1 MHKPSHP
8 SDDQR
13 ARLPGAREMVFMM
26 AMVMALNALAIDSML
41 PALPAIGDALGVTVA
56 NDRQYVI
63 STYLL
68 GIGVGSLFYG
78 PLSDRFGRKGVLVPA
93 LFAYVAFSIGCGLAN
108 SFPLLL
114 ALRFGHGMISA
125 ALGVIVVAVIRDLFS
140 GDAMAKRLSMIF
152 LVFMIV
158 PAIAP
163 TMGAGVTALANW
175 RAIFIVLAV
184 MGVVMLLWLR
194 RLPET
199 LDPAAVRP
207 LDARTMIAGWA
218 TVTRHRRAAGYMFA
232 SAMMQAALYG
242 YLNSSEQIIAEVFG
256 AQSWFPLVFACVAAG
271 IAIAN
276 FSNAAIVERFGAR
289 RVSQSATFAFMA
301 TSIVQIA
308 VALSGAETLWMFT
321 ALMMVN
327 VGLIGF
333 IGSNFGSIAME
344 DFGHMAGIA
353 SSYQSFAKT
362 LVAALIG
369 ALIGQQYDGSTL
381 PLAYAFLISGAVGL
395 ALVFWAERGKL
406 FTRPGTAPKSPY

>member
-1 MHKPSHP
+1 MHKMTESP
-8 SDDQR
+8 QR
-13 ARLPGAREMVFMM
+13 SRLPGTREMTFMM
-26 AMVMALNALAIDSML
+26 AMVMALNALAVDSML
-41 PALPAIGDALGVTVA
+41 PALPAIGEGLGVAVA
-56 NDRQYVI
+56 NNRQFVI
-63 STYLL
+63 SIYLF
-68 GIGVGSLFYG
+68 GIGAGSLFYG

-114 ALRFGHGMISA
+114 ALRFGHGLVSA

-163 TMGAGVTALANW
+163 TMGAAITLFASW
-175 RAIFIVLAV
+175 RAIFIVLAA
-184 MGVVMLLWLR
+184 MGVIMILWLR

-199 LDPAAVRP
+199 LDPADVRP
-207 LDARTMIAGWA
+207 LDIRTMIAGWA
-218 TVTRHRRAAGYMFA
+218 TVTRHRRAAGYMIA
-232 SAMMQAALYG
+232 SGMMQGALYG
-242 YLNSSEQIIAEVFG
+242 YLNSSEQIIADIFH
-256 AQSWFPLVFACVAAG
+256 ARNWFPLVFACVALG
-271 IAIAN
+271 IATAN

-289 RVSQSATFAFMA
+289 RVSQSAVVAFMA
-301 TSIVQIA
+301 SSIAQIA
-308 VALSGAETLWMFT
+308 VALSGTETLWMFT

-333 IGSNFGSIAME
+333 IGSNFGAIAME

-362 LVAALIG
+362 LLAAAIG
-369 ALIGQQYDGSTL
+369 ALIGQQYDGTTL
-381 PLAYAFLISGAVGL
+381 PLAYAFLISGVVGL

-406 FTRPGTAPKSPY
+406 FTRPGTAPKAPY